1 MVVGNLGAVDDA
13 PDLRRKLC
21 ALHKG
26 KHWQQRRNEIGCRL
40 RHILGEIIAVGAGIG
55 QETLFIQALRIVKGL
70 LGGKAVNAV
79 GFPLQQGKVKELR
92 RQRSFPFLFE
102 RNANGLRR
110 FASRS

>member
-1 MVVGNLGAVDDA
+1 MVVGNLGAVDDV
-13 PDLRRKLC
+13 PNLRRKLC

-26 KHWQQRRNEIGCRL
+26 KHGQQCRSKVSCRL

-55 QETLFIQALRIVKGL
+55 QEALFIQALCIVKGL

-79 GFPLQQGKVKELR
+79 GFPLQRSEVKELR
-92 RQRSFPFLFE
+92 RQRGFLLFFE